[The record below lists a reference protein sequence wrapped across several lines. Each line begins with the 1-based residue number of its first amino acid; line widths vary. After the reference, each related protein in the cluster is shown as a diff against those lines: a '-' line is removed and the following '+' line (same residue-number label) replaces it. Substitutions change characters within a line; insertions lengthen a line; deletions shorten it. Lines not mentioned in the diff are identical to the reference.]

1 MGQFEKYLGKKLDGR
16 YELREIIGL
25 GGMAVVYQA
34 YDLKE
39 ERMVAVKLLKEEY
52 LANDEFRRRF
62 KTEYKAI
69 SVLSHPNIVKIYDVC
84 LGDRLQYIVMELVDG
99 ITLKEYIEQQ
109 KVLGRRESLHF
120 LSQLLSALAHAHD
133 KGIIHRDIKPQ
144 NILLTSNGCI
154 KVTDFGIARFSR
166 ATSDTMTD
174 KAIGSVHYI
183 SPEQA
188 KGDNVD
194 GRADLYSAG
203 VILYEMLT
211 GKLPFEAETAV
222 KIVLMQ
228 MNEQPVPPC
237 EVNPAIPTGLGEII
251 LKAMQKEPKFRY
263 QSAAQ
268 MQAAIDDFRHNPDIV
283 FHYSYVDE
291 ADKTKFLDAL
301 TSAGDVS
308 KRKNKKNRS
317 RNAVKEH
324 AAKAKKA
331 KKQPSDA
338 PKAYHSRWL
347 QILFGITAAVVL
359 ATGLF
364 VGVAVLLK
372 TPIFTPATETVDL
385 PNFVGMNYYDLMNDE
400 RYADFHIE
408 YDASN
413 YNDDHAK
420 DIIYEQSPTPPKRVL
435 AGSKITVKV
444 SLGPRLIPLPD
455 LTGREKTAAIAAV
468 NELGLFP
475 KVVERYSADTPPGY
489 VISTDPPQ
497 LTEVSLGSTVILYV
511 GITSD
516 TKAVEV
522 PYAVV
527 GTTVADARNILLGSG
542 FALGGELYTDS
553 DQPEGTVIGTSPSPG
568 TMVSAGEMI
577 TLIVSNGRWYV
588 DTTQYMQI
596 LLYDLPVRSF
606 EYLAEVYRDGDEE
619 PIYTTVMSPDKE
631 GSMAFNVKVETGTVT
646 YRVKVNDQQ
655 LRIFT
660 VNFDNMTYRNKGT
673 DYAVDLVPG
682 YVTSAHQQAASSQQA
697 QNSQPTSS
705 GAPSSEPESVPQ
717 ETSSQEDPID

>member
-1 MGQFEKYLGKKLDGR
+1 MGQFEKYIGKKLDGR

-120 LSQLLSALAHAHD
+120 LSQLLSALAHAHE
-133 KGIIHRDIKPQ
+133 KGIVHRDIKPQ
-144 NILLTSNGCI
+144 NILLTTNGSI

-166 ATSDTMTD
+166 TTADTLTE

-194 GRADLYSAG
+194 GRADLYSTG
-203 VILYEMLT
+203 IILYEMLT
-211 GKLPFEAETAV
+211 GKLPFEADTAV

-228 MNEQPVPPC
+228 MNDLPKPPC
-237 EVNPAIPTGLGEII
+237 EVNPDIPVGLGEII
-251 LKAMQKEPKFRY
+251 LKAIQKEPKFRY

-268 MQAAIDDFRHNPDIV
+268 MQAAVDEFRHNPDIV

-291 ADKTKFLDAL
+291 ADKSKFLDAL
-301 TSAGDVS
+301 TSAGS
-308 KRKNKKNRS
+308 NAPAS
-317 RNAVKEH
+317 R
-324 AAKAKKA
+324 AKKA
-331 KKQPSDA
+331 LGKIKKPRSAEKPAKKSAKEAEPAEKPAA
-338 PKAYHSRWL
+338 PKPYRSRWL
-347 QILFGITAAVVL
+347 QILFGISAAVFL
-359 ATGLF
+359 ATLLF
-364 VGVAVLLK
+364 VGIAVLTR
-372 TPIFTPATETVDL
+372 TPIFTPSTETVDL
-385 PNFVGMNYYDLMNDE
+385 PNFVGMNYYDLMEDE
-400 RYADFHIE
+400 RYKGFNIE

-413 YNDDHAK
+413 YNDSYGK
-420 DIIYEQSPTPPKRVL
+420 DIIYEQSPVPPKKVL
-435 AGSKITVKV
+435 SGSKITVRV
-444 SLGPRLIPLPD
+444 SMGPRLIPLPD
-455 LTGREKTAAIAAV
+455 LSGREKTAAISAV

-475 KVVERYSADTPPGY
+475 KVVERFSEDMPAGY

-511 GITSD
+511 SISSNS
-516 TKAVEV
+516 KAVEV

-527 GTTVADARNILLGSG
+527 GTTVADARNILLGTG
-542 FALGGELYTDS
+542 FALGGEMLTDS
-553 DQPEGTVIGTSPSPG
+553 DQPAGTVIGTSPSPG
-568 TMVSAGEMI
+568 TMIVEGEMV
-577 TLIVSNGRWYV
+577 TLIVSNGSRYV
-588 DTTQYMQI
+588 DTTVHMQV

-606 EYLAEVYRDGDEE
+606 SYLAEIYRDDAAA
-619 PIYTTVMSPDKE
+619 PVYTAIMTADRE
-631 GSMAFNVKVETGTVT
+631 GSLSFNVKVETGSVN
-646 YRVKVNDQQ
+646 YRIKVNGQ
-655 LRIFT
+655 LLRVFT
-660 VNFDNMTYRNKGT
+660 VNFDTQTYKNRGT
-673 DYAVDLVPG
+673 DYAVDLAPG
-682 YVTSAHQQAASSQQA
+682 YVTSSAEAAASAAASSQA
-697 QNSQPTSS
+697 AASRPSGSSAVTSADYPTN
-705 GAPSSEPESVPQ
+705 
-717 ETSSQEDPID
+717 